1 MISGT
6 LLNSAAVVIGSVLGL
21 LLGARLP
28 DKIKQSVIL
37 VLGIFTALYATQLF
51 LKTENAIIPLLSI
64 LGGVMLGEWLDID
77 TVLVN
82 LTARLEN
89 KLIPGKVQDTPGNG
103 NFVRGFLSTSLI
115 YCSGPMA
122 ILGAIQNGLSGEI
135 NTLAIKSVL
144 DGFASLAFAS
154 SLGVGVAFSSLPI
167 LVYQGLISL
176 FASQVQSLLTASM
189 INELTAVG
197 GIILACISISSFL
210 EIKPIR
216 TANLLPALILGPLIT
231 WLFSL
236 FGI

>member
-6 LLNSAAVVIGSVLGL
+6 LLNSAAIVIGSVLGL
-21 LLGARLP
+21 VLGKRLP

-37 VLGIFTALYATQLF
+37 VLGMFTVLFAIQLF

-64 LGGVMLGEWLDID
+64 LGGVVLGEWLDIES
-77 TVLVN
+77 VLVK
-82 LTARLEN
+82 LTTRLEDRILP
-89 KLIPGKVQDTPGNG
+89 KKTDDMPGNG
-103 NFVRGFLSTSLI
+103 GFVRGFLSTSLI

-135 NTLAIKSVL
+135 STLVVKSVL

-154 SLGVGVAFSSLPI
+154 SLGIGVAFSSVPV
-167 LVYQGLISL
+167 LVYQGLVSL
-176 FASQVQSLLTASM
+176 FASQVQSLLTTSM

-197 GIILACISISSFL
+197 GIILACIAVSSFL

-216 TANLLPALILGPLIT
+216 TANLLPALLLAPVIT
-231 WLFSL
+231 WLFTFFAL
-236 FGI
+236 